1 MKFSVN
7 FFLKK
12 KKKTPINIIYVQR
25 GPIQSGLSM
34 YAVSVNFFYLLS
46 CKDINTRSAYT
57 SIDD

>member
-1 MKFSVN
+1 MKFSDN

-12 KKKTPINIIYVQR
+12 KPTNKYNLCTKR
-25 GPIQSGLSM
+25 SIQSGLSM
-34 YAVSVNFFYLLS
+34 YAFSVKKFYLLS

>member
-1 MKFSVN
+1 MKFSVY
-7 FFLKK
+7 FFQQ
-12 KKKTPINIIYVQR
+12 KKTPINIIYVQR

-34 YAVSVNFFYLLS
+34 YAVSVKKIYLLS